1 MITFV
6 PRSER
11 NAKSRPLRSGRTMS
25 GSSGPARAWPPDSGP
40 SAQMPGAS
48 VLDRDGLVAA
58 VVPSCPDLSVVN
70 SVVYDDAEA
79 LRKARDELEAA
90 YERAGVRAWRV
101 WVPERDRSVAQ
112 ALAQAGHRLTVAPR
126 A

>member
-1 MITFV
+1 MGDPLQAMWANMQTFY
-6 PRSER
+6 R
-11 NAKSRPLRSGRTMS
+11 LLG
-25 GSSGPARAWPPDSGP
+25 ARA
-40 SAQMPGAS
+40 PGGS

-112 ALAQAGHRLTVAPR
+112 ARAPAGHRPTG
-126 A
+126 

>member
-1 MITFV
+1 MGDPLQAMWANMQTFY
-6 PRSER
+6 R
-11 NAKSRPLRSGRTMS
+11 LLG
-25 GSSGPARAWPPDSGP
+25 ARA
-40 SAQMPGAS
+40 PGGS

-90 YERAGVRAWRV
+90 YERAGVRA
-101 WVPERDRSVAQ
+101 VAGVG
-112 ALAQAGHRLTVAPR
+112 ARARPLRGAGAR
-126 A
+126 AGRPPADGRAAGDDHGA